1 MLISGL
7 ELLKWMGRAIQSK
20 PADDNQAQQVK
31 ASING
36 GWDNCVKKLPGCIV
50 EDQASAASSER
61 CAKFARE
68 VRLE

>member
-7 ELLKWMGRAIQSK
+7 EVLKWMGRAIQSK

-36 GWDNCVKKLPGCIV
+36 GWENYMKKLPGCIA
-50 EDQASAASSER
+50 EDQALAGSSER

-68 VRLE
+68 VRFE